1 MTDQENRRILAKSWM
16 AKADDAFHA
25 AECLLQE
32 KSLAGCVNRLYYAA
46 FYAVSAVLA
55 NEGHEYGKHSAVR
68 AALHRDFVKAN
79 RVPVACSETYDEL
92 FEDRQA
98 GDYTPETFFTF
109 NDVSRLSKETR
120 KFIDSFKSLLT

>member
-1 MTDQENRRILAKSWM
+1 MTDQENRSILAKGWM
-16 AKADDAFHA
+16 AKADEAFHA

-32 KSLAGCVNRLYYAA
+32 KSLTGCVNRLYYAV

-55 NEGHEYGKHSAVR
+55 SEGHEYGKHSAVR
-68 AALHRDFVKAN
+68 AALHRDFVKTK
-79 RVPVACSETYDEL
+79 RVSVACSETYDEL

-109 NDVSRLSKETR
+109 DDVSRLSTEAR
-120 KFIDSFKSLLT
+120 KFIDNFKVLLR